1 MGSAVFEV
9 LEIQSKFKIEQNK
22 RLTPCLH
29 EACILVAIGVFASP
43 ASLPMCRHCDA
54 PLRSHDQAVMEVG
67 PLILSCRSRCE
78 REPAQWGTAASG
90 SQVGS
95 LLQLQV
101 RRPAVSAR
109 GEGEGAMS
117 W

>member
-67 PLILSCRSRCE
+67 PLILSAEAGVNVSLRSG
-78 REPAQWGTAASG
+78 A
-90 SQVGS
+90 
-95 LLQLQV
+95 LQPLGHRLV
-101 RRPAVSAR
+101 HCYSSR
-109 GEGEGAMS
+109 
-117 W
+117 